1 MIYVINYADGEPYES
16 FRKINTKT
24 AYRFGKADKVIE
36 FSSKDIPQSY
46 KDEHKDIFAYK
57 RGAGLW
63 LWKPYLIHKALSQL
77 DEGDWLFYSDAGVT
91 FINDLHHLVR
101 CAQNNN
107 LDIFTVEQ
115 PLLCRQFT
123 KRECYI
129 KLGVAEHGENQALGL
144 LLLLRKSDLSMQFV
158 SQWLQLCEDEELIS
172 PKRFYPEVDEWSDF
186 AAHREDQSLLSLLR
200 DKWQLP
206 AFRDPSDYGEMPFM
220 YIGSG
225 NWDYN
230 PKRYTNSPYPTIIL
244 CNRKVH
250 PFKYWL
256 RYLLKHTLN
265 RLGIYYTES
274 NRLKKCK
281 NQTKQP

>member
-46 KDEHKDIFAYK
+46 KDEHKDIFTYK

-129 KLGVAEHGENQALGL
+129 KIGATEHGENQALGL
-144 LLLLRKSDLSMQFV
+144 LLLRKSDVSMQFIGE
-158 SQWLQLCEDEELIS
+158 WLHLCEDEELLS
-172 PKRFYPEVDEWSDF
+172 PKRFYPEIEEWKDF
-186 AAHREDQSLLSLLR
+186 YAHREDQSLLSLLR
-200 DKWQLP
+200 DKWGLP

-230 PKRYTNSPYPTIIL
+230 PKQYPNSPYPTIIL

-250 PFKYWL
+250 PLKYWL
-256 RYLLKHTLN
+256 RYIIKHSLN

-281 NQTKQP
+281 KQTEQP